1 MGEATDIIKFKGH
14 ILDRIDKKILNTLQE
29 NGKITNAKLSKIVG
43 ISAPATLERVKR
55 LELSG
60 IISHF
65 TAVVDPEKIGFSIMA
80 LVSISL
86 SLSKLSSV
94 AQIKERL
101 AGLEEVMECYQI
113 AGANDFILKVI
124 ARDIKAYGQF
134 MNEKLTRIEGIQK
147 IQSSFVIDSIKEK
160 KKLTLDLEEDYRV

>member
-1 MGEATDIIKFKGH
+1 M
-14 ILDRIDKKILNTLQE
+14 DRIDKKILNTLQE

-60 IISHF
+60 VISHF
-65 TAVVDPEKIGFSIMA
+65 TAVVNPEKIGFSIMA
-80 LVSISL
+80 MVSISL
-86 SLSKLSSV
+86 SLSKLASV
-94 AQIKERL
+94 AEIKERL
-101 AGLEEVMECYQI
+101 GGLEEVMECYQI
-113 AGANDFILKVI
+113 AGANDFILKVV
-124 ARDIKAYGQF
+124 ARDIKAYGEF
-134 MNEKLTRIEGIQK
+134 MNEKLTQIEGIQK